1 MWSSLFSFFSGY
13 AGKALVLG
21 CVFLAFW
28 VLKLRLDAAQAR
40 LEQSRLEVSVLHN
53 ANQKQQAAIQTLLEN
68 QQKQN
73 QILADYEQEKRQTE
87 QNLEAVKERLR
98 AMDDNESAVW
108 KKKQL
113 PEPIRLLL
121 TRE

>member
-21 CVFLAFW
+21 CVFLAFL

-40 LEQSRLEVSVLHN
+40 LEQSRLEVSVLQA
-53 ANQKQQAAIQTLLEN
+53 ANQKQYAAIQTLLQN

-73 QILADYEQEKRQTE
+73 ELITAYEQAKREAENSLADRKKQ
-87 QNLEAVKERLR
+87 LR
-98 AMDDNESAVW
+98 NMKDNESDVW
-108 KKKQL
+108 KKQKL
-113 PEPIRLLL
+113 PEPIRIML